1 MPVPAVLSAKT
12 HAAVNAVAQ
21 ARAEMRTHDEES
33 AALNAA
39 VAEDVAD
46 DKMNVD
52 EAKDLL
58 AAYGVA
64 YAPPAD
70 APKSKAKPQAELEL
84 EPEPEPEP
92 EHHKGK
98 GKAKAD

>member
-12 HAAVNAVAQ
+12 HAAVDAVAK
-21 ARAEMRTHDEES
+21 ARADLRTHDEES

-39 VAEDVAD
+39 VAEDVAAD
-46 DKMNVD
+46 RMNAD

-64 YAPPAD
+64 YAPPA

-84 EPEPEPEP
+84 EEPEPEPEP
-92 EHHKGK
+92 HKGK